1 MRLCLRRDVL
11 LGNFGRLC
19 MSMTC
24 SLLLLGR
31 LVGLAFYSQW
41 VVADTCFM
49 IASKGYKGIMK
60 MIDTVGGFHLLNY
73 FLKEEQKVFD
83 QVKDLV
89 KGEFDQAEVV
99 CRDFPFE
106 D

>member
-1 MRLCLRRDVL
+1 
-11 LGNFGRLC
+11 
-19 MSMTC
+19 
-24 SLLLLGR
+24 
-31 LVGLAFYSQW
+31 
-41 VVADTCFM
+41 M